1 MNEQEIKEKLN
12 ELALKRTTPFCYSCY
27 EKCPSGTCKHCGSD
41 DLMRHLEGVG
51 VEYGTNWVIENILE
65 EELEEADL
73 SESFEQMIEEC
84 YGEEIQI
91 GFIKTDIVTAMKTLD
106 PVTWEMAR
114 DEYIDLLSEES
125 ELMNFASKAYFK
137 IDLEAYLDKL
147 KK

>member
-1 MNEQEIKEKLN
+1 MNEQEIKDKLT

-51 VEYGTNWVIENILE
+51 VEYGTDWVIENILE

-91 GFIKTDIVTAMKTLD
+91 GFIRTDIVTAMKTFD
-106 PVTWEMAR
+106 PLAWRLA
-114 DEYIDLLSEES
+114 ES
-125 ELMNFASKAYFK
+125 EFKNSLIDDGYLINLFSKLYK
-137 IDLEAYLDKL
+137 IEAVEELISSS
-147 KK
+147 

>member
-1 MNEQEIKEKLN
+1 MNEQEIKDKLT

-41 DLMRHLEGVG
+41 DLMRYLKGVG
-51 VEYGTNWVIENILE
+51 VEYGTDWVIENILE

-91 GFIKTDIVTAMKTLD
+91 GFIRTDIVTAMKTLD
-106 PVTWEMAR
+106 PAAWKIAKN
-114 DEYIDLLSEES
+114 EYIENQLNNEVINIQGKYYYKQSLVELL
-125 ELMNFASKAYFK
+125 Y
-137 IDLEAYLDKL
+137 
-147 KK
+147 